1 MLKKRRGGKEKK
13 RKKKKRESV
22 AARVFVQRS
31 IEKSKEE
38 RRRNGIDRYI
48 FIIYIYIYIHIWFP
62 HLDESGNWKAKEKRF
77 ESTSREYS
85 GLPCTCWSGTTR
97 KRKRERDKDRKY
109 VGSRELIDEERTVW
123 SIQGPPLFLV
133 EQIYIYIYIYI
144 YINEHAP
151 TKSPPLGEWNC

>member
-1 MLKKRRGGKEKK
+1 MLKKRRGGKEKI

-31 IEKSKEE
+31 IEKSTEE
-38 RRRNGIDRYI
+38 ETVSIDI
-48 FIIYIYIYIHIWFP
+48 FIIYIYIYIYTWFP

-133 EQIYIYIYIYI
+133 EQIYIYIYIYTLT
-144 YINEHAP
+144 N
-151 TKSPPLGEWNC
+151 TRPPSRRP

>member
-48 FIIYIYIYIHIWFP
+48 FIIYIYIYT
-62 HLDESGNWKAKEKRF
+62 SGSLISTNLETGRRKRSVSRVPR
-77 ESTSREYS
+77 ESTPVYLVPAEAEQRE
-85 GLPCTCWSGTTR
+85 
-97 KRKRERDKDRKY
+97 KEREREIKTESMLDLESWSMRREPCDRSKD
-109 VGSRELIDEERTVW
+109 
-123 SIQGPPLFLV
+123 PLCSLWNK
-133 EQIYIYIYIYI
+133 YIYIYI